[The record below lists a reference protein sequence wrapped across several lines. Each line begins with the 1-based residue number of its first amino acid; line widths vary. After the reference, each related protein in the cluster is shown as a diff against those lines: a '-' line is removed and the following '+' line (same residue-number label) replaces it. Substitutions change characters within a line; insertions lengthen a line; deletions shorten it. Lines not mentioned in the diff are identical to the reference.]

1 MANTLS
7 AYDPIFYAQE
17 ALMALEKALGLA
29 GRVYRGFDRDPGQIG
44 KVTSIRKP
52 STFTAQNAPGS
63 DMNIEAGEVQITL
76 DQWKEVKF
84 ALTDQEL
91 AWTGER
97 IVDEHIRPAAYAL
110 ADAVDQALAAQYV
123 YIPWYHDDASPTDA
137 TDITGA
143 RKVMRNNAVP
153 LDDPNMM
160 HLMVDGDKEADFLG
174 LNIFHS
180 AATTGGA
187 GNEAALMRG
196 SLGTRFGMEV
206 FANQNVPSHTEGTA
220 SVTTL
225 AVATTTAALK
235 GAAVLD
241 IDAGSVTGTL
251 VPGDTFIIAGHS
263 QRYAVTGTFTAST
276 NVFSAV
282 TISPALA
289 ADAAEDAVITLNQS
303 THTANIGFHRNAF
316 ALATAPLSEMGNA
329 VGANIA
335 TVADPTTN
343 LALRSRI
350 WYDGDNSTV
359 KVGLDLLYGI
369 KCLDPNLA
377 VILRSDRT

>member
-1 MANTLS
+1 MSSNTLA

-17 ALMALEKALGLA
+17 ALMALEKALGMA
-29 GRVYRGFDRDPGQIG
+29 GRVYRGYDRSPGQIG

-63 DMNIEAGEVQITL
+63 DMDIDAGEVQITL

-110 ADAVDQALAAQYV
+110 ADAIDQALAAQYV
-123 YIPWYHDDASPTDA
+123 YIPWYHENASPTDA

-143 RKVMRNNAVP
+143 RKVLFNNAVP
-153 LDDPNMM
+153 LDDPNMV

-180 AATTGGA
+180 AATTGGN
-187 GNEAALMRG
+187 NEAALMRG
-196 SLGTRFGMEV
+196 SLGTRFGMEC
-206 FANQNVPSHTEGTA
+206 FANQNVPTHTEGTA
-220 SVTTL
+220 STTTL

-235 GAAVLD
+235 GATSMD

-251 VPGDTFIIAGHS
+251 VPGDTFIIAGNT

-282 TISPALA
+282 TFSPALV

-316 ALATAPLSEMGNA
+316 ALATAPLSEMGNN
-329 VGANIA
+329 VGASIA
-335 TVADPTTN
+335 TVADPITR
-343 LALRSRI
+343 LSLRSRI

-359 KVGLDLLYGI
+359 KVGLDVLYGI
-369 KCLDPNLA
+369 KCLDPNMA
-377 VILRSDRT
+377 VILRSNIT